1 MLCLCLMGSSIFLS
15 EQLYLIELLNCARS
29 SHITHTQE
37 EAVRTAALPKAALEL
52 GKGKYHMHAIG
63 RYSYGR
69 LNIGFKIV

>member
-1 MLCLCLMGSSIFLS
+1 MLCLCLMEPVVGIAANGTVV
-15 EQLYLIELLNCARS
+15 LL
-29 SHITHTQE
+29 THKMAHAEE

-52 GKGKYHMHAIG
+52 GKGKYHMHAVG